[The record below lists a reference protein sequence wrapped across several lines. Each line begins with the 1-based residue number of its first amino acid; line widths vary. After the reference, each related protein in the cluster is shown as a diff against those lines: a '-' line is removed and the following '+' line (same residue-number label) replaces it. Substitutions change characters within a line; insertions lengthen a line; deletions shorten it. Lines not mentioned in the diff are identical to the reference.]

1 MTYIDRVLLKVV
13 KRENL
18 QSLLTYWRLKD
29 NKIVFTNGCFDLL
42 HKGHIEY
49 LSTSADNGDVLVVG
63 LNSDDSVKRIKGD
76 NRPIQDESSRA
87 ITLASLKMVTVVVLF
102 DEDTPYNLINEIQPD
117 VLVKGAD
124 YQEDE
129 IVGADIVKDR
139 GGEIITVNLSEGY
152 STTNIIN
159 KIRT

>member
-1 MTYIDRVLLKVV
+1 MSYIDRVMSKLV
-13 KRENL
+13 KRDNL

-29 NKIVFTNGCFDLL
+29 YKIAFTNGCFDLL

-49 LSTSADNGDVLVVG
+49 LSSAADNGDVLVVG
-63 LNSDDSVKRIKGD
+63 LNSDNSVNRIKGEK
-76 NRPIQDESSRA
+76 RPVQDESSRA
-87 ITLASLKMVTVVVLF
+87 ITLASLKMVTAVVLF
-102 DEDTPYNLINEIQPD
+102 DEDTPYNLINEVQPD

-124 YQEDE
+124 YNEEE

-152 STTNIIN
+152 STSNIIN
-159 KIRT
+159 KIRS

>member
-1 MTYIDRVLLKVV
+1 MNYIDRVLSKVV

-18 QSLLTYWRLKD
+18 EPLLTYWRLKD

-49 LSTSADNGDVLVVG
+49 LSSAADNGDVLVVG
-63 LNSDDSVKRIKGD
+63 LNSDDSVNRIKGEK
-76 NRPIQDESSRA
+76 RPIQDESSRT
-87 ITLASLKMVTVVVLF
+87 ITLASLKMVTIVVLF
-102 DEDTPYNLINEIQPD
+102 DEDTPYNLINEVQPD

-124 YQEDE
+124 YKEDE

-139 GGEIITVNLSEGY
+139 DGEIITVDLSVGY
-152 STTNIIN
+152 STSNIIS
-159 KIRT
+159 KIRS

>member
-1 MTYIDRVLLKVV
+1 MNYIDRVLSKVV

-49 LSTSADNGDVLVVG
+49 LSSAADNGDVLVAG
-63 LNSDDSVKRIKGD
+63 LNSDDSVKRIKGE
-76 NRPIQDESSRA
+76 NRPLQDESSRA
-87 ITLASLKMVTVVVLF
+87 LTLASLKMVTAVVVF
-102 DEDTPYNLINEIQPD
+102 DEDTPYNLINEVQPD

-124 YQEDE
+124 YKEDE
-129 IVGADIVKDR
+129 IVGADIVKAC
-139 GGEIITVNLSEGY
+139 GGEIITVNLTEGY
-152 STTNIIN
+152 STSNIIS
-159 KIRT
+159 KISS

>member
-1 MTYIDRVLLKVV
+1 MNYIDRVLSKVV

-49 LSTSADNGDVLVVG
+49 LSSAADNGDVLVAG
-63 LNSDDSVKRIKGD
+63 LNSDDSVKRIKGE
-76 NRPIQDESSRA
+76 NRPLQDESSRA
-87 ITLASLKMVTVVVLF
+87 LTLASLKMVTAVVVF
-102 DEDTPYNLINEIQPD
+102 DEDTPYNLINEVQPD

-124 YQEDE
+124 YKEDE
-129 IVGADIVKDR
+129 IVGADIVKAG
-139 GGEIITVNLSEGY
+139 GGEIITVNLTEGY
-152 STTNIIN
+152 STSNIIS
-159 KIRT
+159 KISS